1 MEKENEIYEDMG
13 PTKIIKYL
21 CYSASIIH
29 ISATLCTH
37 GYFLELA
44 IDYII
49 NFALSIQVLCS

>member
-37 GYFLELA
+37 GYFFGAGNRL
-44 IDYII
+44 YY
-49 NFALSIQVLCS
+49 